1 MSPLCA
7 PCQVDGRAHL
17 SNEAPFIE
25 TLSIR
30 IPSARSNWNNSF
42 RCSFTKERSNT
53 TLTDSPRTA
62 NTMNEVFGCLR
73 KVMVNDVCRNPVSAA
88 VRWDCERSP
97 CVIAALIPLRFRFL
111 QSPLCSAEPKICWR
125 GLFRRR

>member
-17 SNEAPFIE
+17 SNESPFIE

-73 KVMVNDVCRNPVSAA
+73 KVMVNDVCDVLYVNA
-88 VRWDCERSP
+88 VRSHIHRD
-97 CVIAALIPLRFRFL
+97 
-111 QSPLCSAEPKICWR
+111 
-125 GLFRRR
+125 

>member
-7 PCQVDGRAHL
+7 PCQVDGRALL
-17 SNEAPFIE
+17 SNESPFIE

-53 TLTDSPRTA
+53 TLTGSPRTA

-73 KVMVNDVCRNPVSAA
+73 KVMVNDVCDVLYVNA
-88 VRWDCERSP
+88 VRSHIHRD
-97 CVIAALIPLRFRFL
+97 
-111 QSPLCSAEPKICWR
+111 
-125 GLFRRR
+125 

>member
-17 SNEAPFIE
+17 SNESPFIE

-62 NTMNEVFGCLR
+62 NTMNEVFGDPTFASSE
-73 KVMVNDVCRNPVSAA
+73 VDANG
-88 VRWDCERSP
+88 
-97 CVIAALIPLRFRFL
+97 LIR
-111 QSPLCSAEPKICWR
+111 EEI
-125 GLFRRR
+125 

>member
-7 PCQVDGRAHL
+7 PCQVDGRALL

-30 IPSARSNWNNSF
+30 IPSARSNWNNSV
-42 RCSFTKERSNT
+42 RCSFTKRVEAT
-53 TLTDSPRTA
+53 PTLTGSPRTA

-73 KVMVNDVCRNPVSAA
+73 KVMVNDVCDVLYVNA
-88 VRWDCERSP
+88 VRSHIHRD
-97 CVIAALIPLRFRFL
+97 
-111 QSPLCSAEPKICWR
+111 
-125 GLFRRR
+125 